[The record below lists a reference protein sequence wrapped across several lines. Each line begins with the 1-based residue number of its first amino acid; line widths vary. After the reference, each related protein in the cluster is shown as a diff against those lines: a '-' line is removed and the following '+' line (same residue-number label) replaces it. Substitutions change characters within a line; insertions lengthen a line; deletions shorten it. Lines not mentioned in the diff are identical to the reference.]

1 MITHSIQDQF
11 QEKIANKV
19 SLYQEDTDRFRIL
32 NPFCFN
38 DGDHFSMVL
47 KKDDLGSN
55 SWIITD
61 EGDTFT
67 RLTDKINESSLR
79 EGNRARILK
88 NTLSMF
94 NVIDRDGEFLVEIK
108 NERYG
113 DALYDLVQALVKIS
127 DITYLSRES
136 VRSTFLD
143 DFQSLISETV
153 PQNRY
158 HFDWTN
164 TTLDIQKLYKV
175 DCHINKMQKPLMIF
189 ALQNDSR
196 VKDATISLQKFKEWD
211 MQFISMAIFEKQE
224 DIGRSV
230 LARFTDVCEYQ
241 YSSLDSDD
249 KKATISSDIF
259 EIINVNNN

>member
-1 MITHSIQDQF
+1 MIAHSIQEQF
-11 QEKIANKV
+11 QEKIAKKV
-19 SLYQEDTDRFRIL
+19 SLYQEDIDRFRIL

-47 KKDDLGSN
+47 KKDDIGSD

-67 RLTDKINESSLR
+67 RLTDKISENSLR
-79 EGNRARILK
+79 EGNRARILE

-94 NVIDRDGEFLVEIK
+94 NVIDRDGEFLVKIK
-108 NERYG
+108 NERYA
-113 DALYDLVQALVKIS
+113 DALYDLIQALVKIS
-127 DITYLSRES
+127 DITYLSREN

-143 DFQSLISETV
+143 DFKSLISETV

-158 HFDWTN
+158 YFDWTDAD
-164 TTLDIQKLYKV
+164 LDPQKLYKV
-175 DCHINKMQKPLMIF
+175 DCRINKMQKPLMIF

-211 MQFISMAIFEKQE
+211 MQFLSMAIFEKQE
-224 DIGRSV
+224 NIGRSV
-230 LARFTDVCEYQ
+230 LARFTDVCGYQ

-249 KKATISSDIF
+249 KKTAIAGDIL
-259 EIINVNNN
+259 EIINTNNN